1 MGLFWALFRDCSTSP
16 LTVICHLCRIFL
28 VFFQSWILRIA
39 ARGGAGDFP
48 RCPCSYLDLQFLKNY
63 NFESESG
70 PSIAG
75 RGSRRARFWRFLR
88 PRCRPRSRRN
98 IVIRTF
104 LKKTAIFA
112 ILGIAIRVAA
122 RKGPKRRFF
131 QQPVAEMGS
140 CLVPLLLPCFAQ
152 ETRMF
157 ELCFCYQSCI
167 RAAHLEGEYGAGVV
181 AFYARVLTVICT
193 KKAYDRAHCLL

>member
-1 MGLFWALFRDCSTSP
+1 M
-16 LTVICHLCRIFL
+16 
-28 VFFQSWILRIA
+28 RIA
-39 ARGGAGDFP
+39 VRGGLGDFP
-48 RCPCSYLDLQFLKNY
+48 RCPCSYRDLQFVKNH

-70 PSIAG
+70 PSIAA

-98 IVIRTF
+98 IVICIF
-104 LKKTAIFA
+104 LKSMRFFA

-131 QQPVAEMGS
+131 QQSGAEMGA
-140 CLVPLLLPCFAQ
+140 CVVPLLLPCFAQ

-167 RAAHLEGEYGAGVV
+167 RAAHLEGESGAGMV
-181 AFYARVLTVICT
+181 ASLCSYSYRDLHKKRVCSSFVFVI
-193 KKAYDRAHCLL
+193 KNA